1 MTTTISPLRQRMIED
16 MNGRELTRA
25 TQQGHIRACQRFA
38 AFLGRSPEDARPEY
52 VRRRLYLEVAICC
65 RPVPG
70 EDASAESLRGDN
82 FQSSR
87 FRPLFVGLPEFGLP

>member
-38 AFLGRSPEDARPEY
+38 AFLGRSPEDATPEY
-52 VRRRLYLEVAICC
+52 VRRRLYTLTPQ
-65 RPVPG
+65 RP
-70 EDASAESLRGDN
+70 EK
-82 FQSSR
+82 SSGNPAVDR
-87 FRPLFVGLPEFGLP
+87 FFSGA